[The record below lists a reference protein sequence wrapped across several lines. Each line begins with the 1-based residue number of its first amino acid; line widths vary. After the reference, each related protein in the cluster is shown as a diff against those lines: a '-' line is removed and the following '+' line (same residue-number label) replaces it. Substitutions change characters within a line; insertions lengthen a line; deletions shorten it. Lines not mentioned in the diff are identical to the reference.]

1 MPAQRRIDEAER
13 ADDCARDHAPTHGT
27 GSLAANLR
35 RAFLKEGGAAWPSC
49 KRSTEGLYLNVSV
62 LCRHTVSAVTV
73 IWEPLSPERAVAAP
87 ADTCGD

>member
-1 MPAQRRIDEAER
+1 M
-13 ADDCARDHAPTHGT
+13 
-27 GSLAANLR
+27 
-35 RAFLKEGGAAWPSC
+35 KEGGAAWPSC